1 MFDYWRWS
9 GSSLLDNTARGL
21 VAEFLVAAALG
32 LHKTPRKEWEEYD
45 LETAASGIKIEVKSA
60 GTVQAWQRDRTC
72 KNGAS
77 GVDNART
84 ALRARPRREPP
95 VQFTIA
101 PRRRWDPKRGYS
113 HYASRWA
120 DLYVFCMLEGAEP
133 LDTEA
138 WRFFVLRTDVL
149 DRRNPQ
155 QRTIRLNPLLK
166 LAPIE
171 CRYRTLGETIEKAAL
186 SPRTLCAV
194 VWNTRMISQEGG

>member
-1 MFDYWRWS
+1 MFDYWQWS

-21 VAEFLVAAALG
+21 VAEFLVAAALD
-32 LHKTPRKEWEEYD
+32 LHKTPRKEWEEHD
-45 LETAASGIKIEVKSA
+45 LETASGIKIEVKSA

-72 KNGAS
+72 KAGAS

-84 ALRARPRREPP
+84 ALRDQPRREPP

-101 PRRRWDPKRGYS
+101 PRRRWDPERGYS
-113 HYASRWA
+113 HYAARWA

-149 DRRNPQ
+149 DGRNPQ

-171 CRYRTLGETIEKAAL
+171 CRYPTLSETIERVAET
-186 SPRTLCAV
+186 PRALCAV
-194 VWNTRMISQEGG
+194 AWNARNISQGED